1 MLFLIRG
8 SSKIRTAHQWSWW
21 LALFSN
27 IIYPVSFLLIFMV
40 CFPEKEN
47 AQLLKHWWVS
57 LFDSPGS
64 VHAVTL
70 HYYFLFCNRLKV
82 LENFKTKGPHARI
95 HIQPTWLINVSVLFQ
110 ATPWRPCVGMQ
121 ATFLAKEV
129 FLMDVALGEPGLQG
143 VFPIGMH
150 EWSFQEIP
158 PHFWS
163 CNVFTLFIP
172 LKLLAM
178 SVLFFTASSRWYF
191 FFFPIKRV

>member
-1 MLFLIRG
+1 
-8 SSKIRTAHQWSWW
+8 
-21 LALFSN
+21 
-27 IIYPVSFLLIFMV
+27 MV

-47 AQLLKHWWVS
+47 VQLLKHWWVLS
-57 LFDSPGS
+57 FDSSGS

-82 LENFKTKGPHARI
+82 LENFKTKDSHIGI
-95 HIQPTWLINVSVLFQ
+95 HTQTTCLINVSVLFQ
-110 ATPWRPCVGMQ
+110 ATLKARVGMQ

-129 FLMDVALGEPGLQG
+129 LLMDTALGEPGLQG
-143 VFPIGMH
+143 VFPTGMH

-163 CNVFTLFIP
+163 CNVFTIFIP

-178 SVLFFTASSRWYF
+178 SVFFFTASSR
-191 FFFPIKRV
+191 